1 MPGSRQGITYERG
14 DLANTNRLYDW
25 GMLLVCNMILGSQ
38 FVIYKVISRQ
48 AGPVFAALFP
58 ITIATLLL
66 IPIVSRKRR
75 KTAAPDGSFTP
86 RKDIFR
92 FILVG
97 VFGQVAAQLFVAW
110 GVRFTLASNAA
121 LLALGLPI
129 FTAIMA
135 YLLPGERMTPVRW
148 WSFALA
154 IAGIMECSGIRWG
167 EVNLTGSK
175 YLVGNL
181 MFFCAIN
188 ASASYNTYSKK
199 LLRRYSPL
207 EVLFRRR
214 FKNMPGRVHFGIG
227 YDSCSGMVTLSARS
241 ATARLAYVNVFVRG
255 L

>member
-1 MPGSRQGITYERG
+1 
-14 DLANTNRLYDW
+14 
-25 GMLLVCNMILGSQ
+25 MLLVCNMILGSQ

-48 AGPVFAALFP
+48 AGPVFAALSP

-135 YLLPGERMTPVRW
+135 YLLLGERMTPVRW

-214 FKNMPGRVHFGIG
+214 FKNMLGRVHFGIG
-227 YDSCSGMVTLSARS
+227 YDSCSGMVTLSARY
-241 ATARLAYVNVFVRG
+241 ATAGLAYVNVFVQG